1 MLGKK
6 CTSKSAILHLIVRL
20 ESGLL
25 GYYEDY
31 METFCKDSTSQ
42 KELHLKRGGQK
53 GKGREHKEGQ
63 GRSESAQIQRGRD
76 TPLTAKSGME
86 FVTISNL
93 DALGLW
99 DRQGQAG
106 EDSLELTLLCPTEY
120 KGSSKPRP

>member
-1 MLGKK
+1 MKTSGRKQRYRGARQSLGK
-6 CTSKSAILHLIVRL
+6 LRHRVL
-20 ESGLL
+20 
-25 GYYEDY
+25 
-31 METFCKDSTSQ
+31 
-42 KELHLKRGGQK
+42 
-53 GKGREHKEGQ
+53 HKEGQ